1 MELEL
6 TEEIIQTNLLKEG
19 NARGDDGLNT
29 DAISEGSLFSEISV
43 QSCKKKLKLC
53 MHHTPSPKTLT
64 SCLKILKTL

>member
-43 QSCKKKLKLC
+43 QSCKKKIEI
-53 MHHTPSPKTLT
+53 MHASYTFTKDIN
-64 SCLKILKTL
+64 ILSQNT